1 MMEDLKDHQENVE
14 PFFERKIRGRL
25 YLHSEI
31 NDRVTN
37 IIGQFFLFS
46 HVDPL
51 II

>member
-1 MMEDLKDHQENVE
+1 MEDLKDRQENVE
-14 PFFERKIRGRL
+14 PFFECKIQGRL
-25 YLHSEI
+25 YLHPEI
-31 NDRVTN
+31 NGRGTN